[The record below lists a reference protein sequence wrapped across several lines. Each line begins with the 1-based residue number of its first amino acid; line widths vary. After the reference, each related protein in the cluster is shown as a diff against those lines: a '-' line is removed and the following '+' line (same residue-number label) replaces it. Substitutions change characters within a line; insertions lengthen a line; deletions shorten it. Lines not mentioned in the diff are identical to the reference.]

1 MLLDRDDDDCLELKD
16 RMEQAAITSGMR
28 TKSIAPAEPYV
39 VVNRLAI
46 EELEA
51 WYFGDWTAVYTAYPR
66 VSQSIP
72 YKAKYRDPDAIHG
85 ARGKPL
91 NVF

>member
-51 WYFGDWTAVYTAYPR
+51 WYFGDWTRFALL
-66 VSQSIP
+66 
-72 YKAKYRDPDAIHG
+72 IHECLKVFLT
-85 ARGKPL
+85 KPNTVIRMQFTVHVGNL
-91 NVF
+91 